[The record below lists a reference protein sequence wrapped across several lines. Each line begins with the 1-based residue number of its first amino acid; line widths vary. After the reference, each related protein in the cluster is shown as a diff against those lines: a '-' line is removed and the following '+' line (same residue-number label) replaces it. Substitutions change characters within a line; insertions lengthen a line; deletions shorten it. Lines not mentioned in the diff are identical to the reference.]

1 MRSAVLTG
9 ADAMAD
15 DRQPLPPKGPR
26 FDDGRFNAAGTGRVL
41 TPA

>member
-1 MRSAVLTG
+1 MLTG

-15 DRQPLPPKGPR
+15 GLQPLPPKGPR
-26 FDDGRFNAAGTGRVL
+26 FNDGRFNAAGTGRVL